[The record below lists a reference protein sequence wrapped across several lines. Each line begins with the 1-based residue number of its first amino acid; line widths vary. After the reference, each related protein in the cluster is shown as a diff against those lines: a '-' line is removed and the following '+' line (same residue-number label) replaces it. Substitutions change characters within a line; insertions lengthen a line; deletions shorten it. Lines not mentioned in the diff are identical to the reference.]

1 MFSIVAGV
9 GGKSFSFKFSRSL
22 KIKFLMPLEP
32 SKCHGNW
39 IFLKNIFCFVQS
51 GRGEILPGF
60 WALEKNN
67 CIQYFTILCK
77 SWSALYH
84 KKCMYVTWCVSLTAF
99 LNILKIW
106 NWRSSETIV
115 MKSCVPG
122 YMFFY
127 YLANWCLP
135 INGNTNWE
143 YH

>member
-9 GGKSFSFKFSRSL
+9 GEKSSGFKFSRSL
-22 KIKFLMPLEP
+22 KITFLMFLEP

-51 GRGEILPGF
+51 ERGEILPGF
-60 WALEKNN
+60 WASEKNN
-67 CIQYFTILCK
+67 CMQYFTIHCK
-77 SWSALYH
+77 SSNALYH
-84 KKCMYVTWCVSLTAF
+84 KNCLYVTLFVTLTAF

-106 NWRSSETIV
+106 NWGSSETIA

-122 YMFFY
+122 YKFFY

-135 INGNTNWE
+135 VNGNTNW
-143 YH
+143 